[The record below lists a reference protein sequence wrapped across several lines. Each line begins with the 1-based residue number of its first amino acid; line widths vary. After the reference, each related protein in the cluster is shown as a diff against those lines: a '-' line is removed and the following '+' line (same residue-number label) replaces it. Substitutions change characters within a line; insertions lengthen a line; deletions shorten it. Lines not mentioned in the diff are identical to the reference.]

1 MSENTNNCWQSVV
14 IDKLTFQQQAYAKSH
29 EIQSFDQLDLAA
41 LLRVVDQNWFELSQY
56 LNLARDDRNWLKEV
70 QSIRNRWAHAPV
82 GGLEVEILYRDLDTI
97 ERLQKALGAQ
107 SDGLSFVQS
116 EKQKALSKLSN
127 NKDDSLELK
136 ATSQSESISLFKF
149 VKPSLDAS

>member
-1 MSENTNNCWQSVV
+1 MNMESRVLNSLAHQLTSILSIWMSENTNNCWQSVV

-82 GGLEVEILYRDLDTI
+82 GGLEVEIL
-97 ERLQKALGAQ
+97 
-107 SDGLSFVQS
+107 
-116 EKQKALSKLSN
+116 
-127 NKDDSLELK
+127 
-136 ATSQSESISLFKF
+136 
-149 VKPSLDAS
+149 